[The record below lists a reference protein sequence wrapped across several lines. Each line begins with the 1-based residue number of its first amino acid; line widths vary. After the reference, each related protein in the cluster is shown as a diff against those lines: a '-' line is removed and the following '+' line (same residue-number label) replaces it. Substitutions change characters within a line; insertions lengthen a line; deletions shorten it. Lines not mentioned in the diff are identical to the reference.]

1 MRAQRR
7 TYTSSTHKKENQ
19 KDVGIFQH
27 RNVFENRSVQDMQN
41 CVNVTSLAPFQAA
54 ELLLNT
60 PFLTISEQG
69 ATLKNDRKT
78 WSFSDSER
86 LRKND
91 RANQFLLQHSERY
104 AINEICRAC
113 FS

>member
-69 ATLKNDRKT
+69 ATLKKYIG
-78 WSFSDSER
+78 
-86 LRKND
+86 KK
-91 RANQFLLQHSERY
+91 
-104 AINEICRAC
+104 
-113 FS
+113 

>member
-7 TYTSSTHKKENQ
+7 TYTSSTHKKENK

-69 ATLKNDRKT
+69 ATLKNDRKHGRFGFRT
-78 WSFSDSER
+78 LE
-86 LRKND
+86 KK
-91 RANQFLLQHSERY
+91 
-104 AINEICRAC
+104 
-113 FS
+113 